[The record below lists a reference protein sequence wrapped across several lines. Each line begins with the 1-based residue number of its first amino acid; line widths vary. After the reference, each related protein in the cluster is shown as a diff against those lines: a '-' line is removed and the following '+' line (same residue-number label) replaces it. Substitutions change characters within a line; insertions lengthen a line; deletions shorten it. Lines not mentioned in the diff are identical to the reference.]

1 MKLTKTVL
9 TILTAVMTLPI
20 FAQMNVITIDA
31 YVLDGTTQRPV
42 EFVNINVVNRD
53 LGTITADDGKFHLE
67 IIEDQIGPN
76 DQIKLAALG
85 YAPKTMSMERLYNLL
100 EKNNIVYLNPYNEV
114 ISQETVKNVD
124 RGARTKGVSG
134 VVMAEGQ
141 PIQGATIRVKGSYKL
156 VKTDADGKFEIDALS
171 GDVLQVDYLTTIPT
185 ELTASPS
192 MNIDLTVDGELLEQ
206 VELKSEK
213 REFLSDRNIET
224 AYGKKKFDR
233 LGYRAAQITYK
244 EISTG
249 ALTFEQALLRLPT
262 VGVVNPTS
270 INLSNG
276 RAIVI
281 DDIVYGPDQVGPLG
295 LNGLLDIN
303 NVYSITVIPGIVGSV
318 RYGTLGRNGVI
329 IVRTKTYASAQGD
342 YKPEAKE
349 KTALVT
355 GNNYSEGL
363 VLLQNEPD
371 TDYIAR
377 LKQANSFE
385 AAKALYNQQKSLA
398 DSYGIDFYVNAS
410 KYFDKWDKAYSAQV
424 ANEILNIAPK
434 NPKALKTLAYRL
446 EDMGDLEAAK
456 TVYQRLA
463 LLNPNDAQ
471 SFRDLAYIYKET
483 GEYTKSFAL
492 YKRILANETAGV
504 DFSGLQGVAEAELRH
519 LILNHKDKVYYKD
532 LPNSL
537 LQADW
542 KRDIRIVFEWNDPA
556 AEFDLQ
562 FVDPSRKFFTYKHT
576 RFDNLDKME
585 EEYTKGYSIEQFDID
600 DSVRGNWLINVE
612 SLSSDSSINPV
623 YLKYTVYTNYGKTNE
638 TKETGVVNLSSL
650 NKKVT
655 VKQLRY

>member
-1 MKLTKTVL
+1 MRTVL
-9 TILTAVMTLPI
+9 TFFMAVMTLPL

-42 EFVNINVVNRD
+42 EFVNINVIDRD
-53 LGTITADDGKFHLE
+53 LGTITTEDGKFHLE
-67 IIEDQIGPN
+67 IIEDQIGP
-76 DQIKLAALG
+76 DDKIRLAALG
-85 YAPKTMSMERLYNLL
+85 YAPKTMSMERLYNLM
-100 EKNNIVYLNPYNEV
+100 EKNNIVYLNPYNEA
-114 ISQETVKNVD
+114 ISQETLKQVNI
-124 RGARTKGVSG
+124 GERTKGVKG
-134 VVMAEGQ
+134 VVMAEGE
-141 PIQGATIRVKGSYKL
+141 PIQGATIRVKGSYKQ
-156 VKTDADGKFEIDALS
+156 VKTDADGKFSIDALS
-171 GDVLQVDYLTTIPT
+171 GDVLQIDYLTTIPA
-185 ELTASPS
+185 ELTATPA

-206 VELKSEK
+206 VELTSAE

-233 LGYRAAQITYK
+233 LGYRAAQITAD
-244 EISTG
+244 EISDG

-281 DDIVYGPDQVGPLG
+281 DDIVYGPDQVGPTG

-329 IVRTKTYASAQGD
+329 IVRTKTYAAAQGD
-342 YKPEAKE
+342 YKPAPKE

-363 VLLQNEPD
+363 VLLDNQRD

-385 AAKALYNQQKSLA
+385 AAKALYEQQRSLA
-398 DSYGIDFYVNAS
+398 DNYGIDFYFNAS
-410 KYFDKWDKAYSAQV
+410 KYFEKWDMDYAAGI
-424 ANEILNIAPK
+424 AREILNIAPK

-446 EDMGDLEAAK
+446 EDMGDMEGAK

-492 YKRILANETAGV
+492 YKRILANQTEGV
-504 DFSGLQGVAEAELRH
+504 DFSGIQGVAEAELRH

-562 FVDPSRKFFTYKHT
+562 FVDPSKKFFTYKHT
-576 RFDNLDKME
+576 KFDNLDKMQ
-585 EEYTKGYSIEQFDID
+585 EEYTKGYCIEQFEID

-612 SLSSDSSINPV
+612 SLSGDSSLNPV
-623 YLKYTVYTNYGKTNE
+623 YLKYTIYTNYGKTNE

-650 NKKVT
+650 DKKVT

>member
-1 MKLTKTVL
+1 MRTVL
-9 TILTAVMTLPI
+9 TFFMAVMTLPL

-42 EFVNINVVNRD
+42 EFVNINVIDRD
-53 LGTITADDGKFHLE
+53 LGTITTEDGKFHLE
-67 IIEDQIGPN
+67 IIEDQIGP
-76 DQIKLAALG
+76 DDKIRLAALG
-85 YAPKTMSMERLYNLL
+85 YAPKTMSMERLYNLM
-100 EKNNIVYLNPYNEV
+100 EKNNIVYLNPYNEA
-114 ISQETVKNVD
+114 ISQETLKQVNI
-124 RGARTKGVSG
+124 GERTKGVKG
-134 VVMAEGQ
+134 VVMAEGE
-141 PIQGATIRVKGSYKL
+141 PIQGATIRVKGSYKQ
-156 VKTDADGKFEIDALS
+156 VKTDADGKFSIDALS
-171 GDVLQVDYLTTIPT
+171 GDVLQVDYLTTIPA
-185 ELTASPS
+185 ELTATPA

-206 VELKSEK
+206 VELTSAE

-233 LGYRAAQITYK
+233 LGYRAAQITAD
-244 EISTG
+244 EISDG

-281 DDIVYGPDQVGPLG
+281 DDIVYGPDQVGPTG

-329 IVRTKTYASAQGD
+329 IVRTKTYAAAQGD
-342 YKPEAKE
+342 YKPAPKE

-363 VLLQNEPD
+363 VLLDNQRD

-385 AAKALYNQQKSLA
+385 AAKALYEQQRSLA
-398 DSYGIDFYVNAS
+398 DNYGIDFYFNAS
-410 KYFDKWDKAYSAQV
+410 EYFEKWDMDYAAGI
-424 ANEILNIAPK
+424 AREILNIAPK

-446 EDMGDLEAAK
+446 EEMGDMEGAK

-492 YKRILANETAGV
+492 YKRILANQTEGV
-504 DFSGLQGVAEAELRH
+504 DFSGIQGVAEAELRH

-562 FVDPSRKFFTYKHT
+562 FVDPSKKFFTYKHT
-576 RFDNLDKME
+576 KFDNLDKMQ
-585 EEYTKGYSIEQFDID
+585 EEYTKGYCIEQFEID

-612 SLSSDSSINPV
+612 SLSGDSSLNPV
-623 YLKYTVYTNYGKTNE
+623 YLKYTIYTNYGKTNE

-650 NKKVT
+650 DKKVT

>member
-1 MKLTKTVL
+1 MRTVL
-9 TILTAVMTLPI
+9 TFFMAVMTLPL

-42 EFVNINVVNRD
+42 EFVNINVIDRD
-53 LGTITADDGKFHLE
+53 LGTITTEDGKFHLE
-67 IIEDQIGPN
+67 IIEDQIGP
-76 DQIKLAALG
+76 DDKIRLAALG
-85 YAPKTMSMERLYNLL
+85 YAPKTMSMERLYNLM
-100 EKNNIVYLNPYNEV
+100 EKNNIVYLNPYNEA
-114 ISQETVKNVD
+114 ISQETLKQVNI
-124 RGARTKGVSG
+124 GERTKGVKG
-134 VVMAEGQ
+134 VVMAEGE
-141 PIQGATIRVKGSYKL
+141 PIQGATIRVKGSYKQ
-156 VKTDADGKFEIDALS
+156 VKTDADGKFSIDALS
-171 GDVLQVDYLTTIPT
+171 GDVLQIDYLTTIPA
-185 ELTASPS
+185 ELTATPA

-206 VELKSEK
+206 VELTSAE

-233 LGYRAAQITYK
+233 LGYRAAQITAD
-244 EISTG
+244 EISDG

-281 DDIVYGPDQVGPLG
+281 DDIVYGPDQVGPTG

-329 IVRTKTYASAQGD
+329 IVRTKTYAAAQGD
-342 YKPEAKE
+342 YKPAPKE

-363 VLLQNEPD
+363 VLLDNQRD

-385 AAKALYNQQKSLA
+385 AAKALYEQQRSLA
-398 DSYGIDFYVNAS
+398 DNYGIDFYFNAS
-410 KYFDKWDKAYSAQV
+410 KYFEKWDMDYAAGI
-424 ANEILNIAPK
+424 AREILNIAPK
-434 NPKALKTLAYRL
+434 NPKAMKTLAYRL
-446 EDMGDLEAAK
+446 EDMGDLEGAK

-492 YKRILANETAGV
+492 YKRILANQTEGV
-504 DFSGLQGVAEAELRH
+504 DFSGIQGVAEAELRH

-562 FVDPSRKFFTYKHT
+562 FVDPSKKFFTYKHT
-576 RFDNLDKME
+576 KFDNLDKMQ
-585 EEYTKGYSIEQFDID
+585 EEYTKGYCIEQFEID

-612 SLSSDSSINPV
+612 SLSGDSSLNPV
-623 YLKYTVYTNYGKTNE
+623 YLKYTIYTNYGKTNE

-650 NKKVT
+650 DKKVT

>member
-1 MKLTKTVL
+1 MRTVL
-9 TILTAVMTLPI
+9 TFFMAVMTLPL

-42 EFVNINVVNRD
+42 EFVNINVIDRD
-53 LGTITADDGKFHLE
+53 LGTITTEDGKFHLE
-67 IIEDQIGPN
+67 IIEDQIGP
-76 DQIKLAALG
+76 DDKIRLAALG
-85 YAPKTMSMERLYNLL
+85 YAPKTMSMERLYNLM
-100 EKNNIVYLNPYNEV
+100 EKNNIVYLNPYNEA
-114 ISQETVKNVD
+114 ISQETLKQVNI
-124 RGARTKGVSG
+124 GERTKGVKG
-134 VVMAEGQ
+134 VVMAEGE
-141 PIQGATIRVKGSYKL
+141 PIQGATIRVKGSYKQ
-156 VKTDADGKFEIDALS
+156 VKTDADGKFSIDALS
-171 GDVLQVDYLTTIPT
+171 GDVLQIDYLTTIPA
-185 ELTASPS
+185 ELTATPA

-206 VELKSEK
+206 VELTSAE

-233 LGYRAAQITYK
+233 LGYRAAQITAD
-244 EISTG
+244 EISDG

-281 DDIVYGPDQVGPLG
+281 DDIVYGPDQVGPTG

-329 IVRTKTYASAQGD
+329 IVRTKTYAAAQGD
-342 YKPEAKE
+342 YKPAPKE

-363 VLLQNEPD
+363 VLLDNQRD

-385 AAKALYNQQKSLA
+385 AAKALYEQQRSLA
-398 DSYGIDFYVNAS
+398 DNYGIDFYFNAS
-410 KYFDKWDKAYSAQV
+410 KYFEKWDMDYAAGI
-424 ANEILNIAPK
+424 AREILNIAPK

-446 EDMGDLEAAK
+446 EDMGDLEGAK

-492 YKRILANETAGV
+492 YKRILANQTEGV
-504 DFSGLQGVAEAELRH
+504 DFSGIQGVAEAELRH

-562 FVDPSRKFFTYKHT
+562 FVDPSKKFFTYKHT
-576 RFDNLDKME
+576 KFDNLDKMQ
-585 EEYTKGYSIEQFDID
+585 EEYTKGYCIEQFEID

-612 SLSSDSSINPV
+612 SLSGDSSLNPV
-623 YLKYTVYTNYGKTNE
+623 YLKYTIYTNYGKTNE

-650 NKKVT
+650 DKKVT